1 MYTPSPAA
9 FPYARDK
16 DKTLMALH
24 QSVLST
30 TFFSYD
36 GSVFAISSWW
46 WILPLTAAPLTGLV
60 MFLWF
65 WWFRQRLSRDH
76 ATLQTRRHVAEDSE
90 SRSSL
95 AGRK

>member
-1 MYTPSPAA
+1 M
-9 FPYARDK
+9 K
-16 DKTLMALH
+16 DKTLMAVP

-36 GSVFAISSWW
+36 GNVFAISSWW

-76 ATLQTRRHVAEDSE
+76 ATLQTRRDVVEGAE

-95 AGRK
+95 VGRK

>member
-1 MYTPSPAA
+1 VEDTHPV
-9 FPYARDK
+9 
-16 DKTLMALH
+16 H

-36 GSVFAISSWW
+36 GNVLAISGWW

-76 ATLQTRRHVAEDSE
+76 ASLQTRRDVVDGE
-90 SRSSL
+90 SKASL
-95 AGRK
+95 VGST

>member
-1 MYTPSPAA
+1 MTC
-9 FPYARDK
+9 
-16 DKTLMALH
+16 LH

-36 GSVFAISSWW
+36 GTVFAISSWW

-76 ATLQTRRHVAEDSE
+76 ASLQTRRDVVESAE
-90 SRSSL
+90 SRSGM
-95 AGRK
+95 AGFK

>member
-1 MYTPSPAA
+1 MNT
-9 FPYARDK
+9 DK
-16 DKTLMALH
+16 PH

-36 GSVFAISSWW
+36 GTVFAICSWW

-76 ATLQTRRHVAEDSE
+76 ATLQTRRDVVEDAESKIKPDWPRVIQE
-90 SRSSL
+90 N
-95 AGRK
+95 